1 MDQLASMQS
10 MSMFWLRIAVALY
23 AVGLLHVI
31 VTTLKRHESL
41 FRPALAAFVVGTV
54 LHMVAIVELWFAH
67 GRLPAENFFESVS
80 LCAFLISVFFLMV
93 YWRYQFASL
102 SIFLFPLVFLM
113 ALLGATEIPVSR
125 WTSDSVRGAWLL
137 THVALVLLGY
147 AALLVTAIASL
158 FYLMQE
164 KRLKSMKSKTATPTW
179 FERLPALGTL
189 DDLINRSMGLG
200 FVLLTLATIAGSSW
214 AFVEFGTRWIGE
226 AKIAISL
233 LTWALCLLMVFLRTS
248 AGWRGRKAALMSLTV
263 LGCSAL
269 TWVAHVGL
277 QSSLLR

>member
-1 MDQLASMQS
+1 MDQLATMQS
-10 MSMFWLRIAVALY
+10 MSMFWLRIAVVLY

-113 ALLGATEIPVSR
+113 ALLGATEIPVAQWS
-125 WTSDSVRGAWLL
+125 SDSVRGAWLL
-137 THVALVLLGY
+137 THVALVMLGY

-164 KRLKSMKSKTATPTW
+164 KRLKSMKSKTAAPGW

-189 DDLINRSMGLG
+189 DDLINRSMGIG

-248 AGWRGRKAALMSLTV
+248 AGWRGRKAAWMSLTV

>member
-125 WTSDSVRGAWLL
+125 WSSDSVRGAWLL

-269 TWVAHVGL
+269 TWMAHVGL